1 MEYHLPSQFDSN
13 GVNIMSPIVQN
24 GGVGY
29 PTPPGFKYNGDSPQ
43 QTMQQNFNNPYQ
55 QQYGSPY
62 STGMYT
68 SANPYE
74 YYCQMGQQAAQQL
87 NAANTQF
94 QQLVFNYGYI
104 NPYYPGYGYYQQPA
118 TINYHDMYNNGQMG
132 LSDYLYYDNGGLSY
146 TFTDTTGHEVTIGAR
161 SATEEWYGAATSAF
175 QRQQEYQKN
184 YMNMY
189 NEQME
194 TWNMLRRL
202 NNRFFGKEDDI
213 DKTNEEYQQKMLYYN
228 KWQKYY
234 YDRAVDEYNMDCL
247 SSFIQS
253 LPNSTQKGY
262 MSPVKEN
269 IVTRWNNY
277 YHQRNDKYP
286 ENYGIDEFFNK
297 GIMVGMIIDDME
309 DDAKRKE
316 RQLNRLYD
324 QKAFRQ
330 MLHEINPFYDP
341 EGGYDRRGV
350 RRLGVDDIEITL
362 PPHLAQK
369 EYVERRQKFMD
380 TIFKDQRCN
389 LQTKY

>member
-1 MEYHLPSQFDSN
+1 
-13 GVNIMSPIVQN
+13 
-24 GGVGY
+24 
-29 PTPPGFKYNGDSPQ
+29 
-43 QTMQQNFNNPYQ
+43 
-55 QQYGSPY
+55 
-62 STGMYT
+62 
-68 SANPYE
+68 
-74 YYCQMGQQAAQQL
+74 
-87 NAANTQF
+87 
-94 QQLVFNYGYI
+94 
-104 NPYYPGYGYYQQPA
+104 
-118 TINYHDMYNNGQMG
+118 
-132 LSDYLYYDNGGLSY
+132 
-146 TFTDTTGHEVTIGAR
+146 
-161 SATEEWYGAATSAF
+161 
-175 QRQQEYQKN
+175 
-184 YMNMY
+184 MNMY

-213 DKTNEEYQQKMLYYN
+213 DQTNEEYQQKMLYYN